1 MKKRKL
7 LSRLWLL
14 LTWSGS
20 PTHFHRGFGKLT
32 ALDPNQADHL
42 RSRDRDPRHPHR
54 DGRTTTTT
62 TMPTIQCHRHVVVLL
77 EASGRVEV
85 TQSAPI
91 SQNMYWNRLQQALS
105 SAHLTLPDC
114 RAPQFHQAQL
124 SRPPVVS
131 RCEDVKIS
139 TIIGCTFKRFL
150 QELVLLSNYFHKYW
164 FHFQKISTSIGCTF
178 KRYPQVLAELSKDF
192 HKYWLHFQKP
202 SIRYCL

>member
-20 PTHFHRGFGKLT
+20 PTHFHRRFGKLT

-105 SAHLTLPDC
+105 SAHLTLPGC
-114 RAPQFHQAQL
+114 RVPQFHQAQL

-131 RCEDVKIS
+131 
-139 TIIGCTFKRFL
+139 GCQDFL
-150 QELVLLSNYFHKYW
+150 KYW
-164 FHFQKISTSIGCTF
+164 LRFQKISTSIGSTF
-178 KRYPQVLAELSKDF
+178 KLFPQVFVPLSKDF
-192 HKYWLHFQKP
+192 HKYWLHFQNISTSTGCTFK
-202 SIRYCL
+202 SQV